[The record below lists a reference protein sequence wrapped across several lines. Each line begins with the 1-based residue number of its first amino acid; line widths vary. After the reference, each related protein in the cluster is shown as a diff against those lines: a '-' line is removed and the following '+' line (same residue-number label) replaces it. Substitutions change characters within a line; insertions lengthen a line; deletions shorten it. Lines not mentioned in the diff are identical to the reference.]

1 MVIELTQRL
10 LTANSIKTPLKK
22 YSLRTRILI
31 MASLLMLVFFSI
43 TAAILDS
50 AFTKAAKTSADEKMQ
65 LQILSL
71 ISSAEQQGRDLY
83 LPTYQSETR
92 FNEASS
98 GLYGYVLD
106 RAGKELW
113 RSKSALLIS
122 PVTAK
127 PQLPGKHSFDIYNTH
142 PGIELF
148 VATFG
153 TIEESEGK
161 DYQYT
166 FVVLQ
171 DNASYKHGLV
181 TYRESLW
188 LWLSVV
194 AVLLLAAQHILL
206 SRGLR
211 PLHDLAQHLKDIE
224 DGHSESLS
232 GNYPKELS
240 RLTGNLNRL
249 IDSERQQR
257 QRYHQRL
264 GDLAHSLKTPLA
276 VISNAANDPTDQ
288 LRTIVK
294 EQSQRMD
301 QIVRYQLQRAVVSQ
315 QVTSI
320 TKVNILEHA
329 IKIKNALDKVY
340 KDKAVICDIH
350 IDKDSIF
357 QGDQGDLLEMLGNFM
372 DNAYKYGAGE
382 VRVSVENNK
391 DHIAFVIEDN
401 GSGIDESQR
410 EEITQ
415 RGARLDT
422 QESGQGIGMAVVV
435 DIISG
440 YKGTITIEDSD
451 LLGAKFTASFSK
463 HHY

>member
-1 MVIELTQRL
+1 
-10 LTANSIKTPLKK
+10 
-22 YSLRTRILI
+22 

-43 TAAILDS
+43 TAAVLDS
-50 AFTKAAKTSADEKMQ
+50 AFTSAAKTAANEKMQ
-65 LQILSL
+65 LQIFGL
-71 ISSAEQQGRDLY
+71 ISSAEQQGHDLII
-83 LPTYQSETR
+83 PTYQPETR
-92 FNEASS
+92 FNEISS

-113 RSKSALLIS
+113 RSRSAVLIS
-122 PVTAK
+122 PVTAR
-127 PQLPGKHSFDIYNTH
+127 PQLPGKKSFSTDYTH
-142 PGIELF
+142 PDRELF

-153 TIEESEGK
+153 TIEESEGR

-171 DNASYKHGLV
+171 DNTSYKLSLAS
-181 TYRESLW
+181 YRESLW
-188 LWLSVV
+188 LWLGIV
-194 AVLLLAAQHILL
+194 ALLLLATQHILL

-211 PLHDLAQHLKDIE
+211 PLYNLAHHLKDIE

-257 QRYHQRL
+257 KRYHQRL

-276 VISNAANDPTDQ
+276 VLSNAANEPTNQ
-288 LRTIVK
+288 LRDIVK
-294 EQSQRMD
+294 EQSSRMD

-329 IKIKNALDKVY
+329 IQIKNALDKVY
-340 KDKAVICDIH
+340 KDKAVVCDIH
-350 IDKDSIF
+350 IDKTSIF

-372 DNAYKYGAGE
+372 DNAYKYGAGI
-382 VRVSVENNK
+382 VRVTVNDNPK
-391 DHIAFVIEDN
+391 DIEFIIEDN
-401 GSGIDESQR
+401 GNGIDESQR
-410 EEITQ
+410 ENITQ

-422 QESGQGIGMAVVV
+422 QEHGQGIGMAVVV
-435 DIISG
+435 DIIKG
-440 YKGTITIEDSD
+440 YKGEIVITDSE
-451 LLGAKFTASFSK
+451 LFGAKFIASFPK

>member
-1 MVIELTQRL
+1 
-10 LTANSIKTPLKK
+10 
-22 YSLRTRILI
+22 
-31 MASLLMLVFFSI
+31 MASFLMLVFFSI
-43 TAAILDS
+43 TGAILDS
-50 AFTKAAKTSADEKMQ
+50 AFSNAAKTAAQEKMQ

-71 ISSAEQQGRDLY
+71 ISSAEQQGRNLVI
-83 LPTYQSETR
+83 PNYQSDPQ

-113 RSKSALLIS
+113 RSRSAVLVS
-122 PVTAK
+122 PRTAR
-127 PQLPGKHSFDIYNTH
+127 PTLPGKQTFGIDDTNPNT
-142 PGIELF
+142 ELF
-148 VATFG
+148 VATYG
-153 TIEESEGK
+153 TIEESQGK

-166 FVVLQ
+166 FVVMQ
-171 DNASYKHGLV
+171 DNHSYRQSIIS
-181 TYRESLW
+181 YRESLW
-188 LWLSVV
+188 LWLTVV
-194 AVLLLAAQHILL
+194 ALLLLATQHLLL

-211 PLHDLAQHLKDIE
+211 PLHDLAHHLKEIE
-224 DGHSESLS
+224 NGDAQSLS

-257 QRYHQRL
+257 ERYHQRL

-276 VISNAANDPTDQ
+276 VISNAASEPTDE
-288 LRTIVK
+288 LRDIVK
-294 EQSQRMD
+294 EQSNRMD

-320 TKVNILEHA
+320 TKVNILEQA
-329 IKIKNALDKVY
+329 KQIKSALDKVY
-340 KDKAVICDIH
+340 KAKAVMCDIR
-350 IDKDSIF
+350 IPQTSVF

-382 VRVSVENNK
+382 VRVTVEDNNES
-391 DHIAFVIEDN
+391 ISFIVEDN
-401 GSGIDESQR
+401 GVGIDESQR
-410 EEITQ
+410 EEITR

-422 QESGQGIGMAVVV
+422 QEHGQGIGMAVVV
-435 DIISG
+435 DIVKG
-440 YKGTITIEDSD
+440 YKGTIEISDSD
-451 LLGAKFTASFSK
+451 LLGAKFTATFPK

>member
-1 MVIELTQRL
+1 
-10 LTANSIKTPLKK
+10 
-22 YSLRTRILI
+22 

-43 TAAILDS
+43 TGAILDS
-50 AFTKAAKTSADEKMQ
+50 AFSNAAKTAAKEKMQ

-71 ISSAEQQGRDLY
+71 ISSAEQQGRDLVM
-83 LPTYQSETR
+83 PNYQSDPQ

-106 RAGKELW
+106 RAGRELW
-113 RSKSALLIS
+113 RSKSAVLIS
-122 PVTAK
+122 PVTAR
-127 PQLPGKHSFDIYNTH
+127 PALPGKQSFNLDNTH
-142 PGIELF
+142 SDIELF
-148 VATFG
+148 VATYG

-166 FVVLQ
+166 FVVMK
-171 DNASYKHGLV
+171 DNYSYRQSIIS
-181 TYRESLW
+181 YRENLW

-194 AVLLLAAQHILL
+194 AILLLAAQHILL

-211 PLHDLAQHLKDIE
+211 PLHDLAHHLKDIE
-224 DGHSESLS
+224 DGRSESLS
-232 GNYPKELS
+232 GDYPKELS

-257 QRYHQRL
+257 ERYHQRL

-276 VISNAANDPTDQ
+276 VISNAASDPTDD

-294 EQSQRMD
+294 EQSTRMD

-320 TKVNILEHA
+320 TKVNILEQA
-329 IKIKNALDKVY
+329 KQIKSALDKVY
-340 KDKAVICDIH
+340 QAKAVMCDIH
-350 IDKDSIF
+350 IPTTSVF

-382 VRVSVENNK
+382 VRVAVNESTDSITFIV
-391 DHIAFVIEDN
+391 EDN
-401 GSGIDESQR
+401 GVGIEESQR
-410 EEITQ
+410 EKITQ

-422 QESGQGIGMAVVV
+422 QEHGQGIGMAVVV
-435 DIISG
+435 DIVKGYNGVIDIS
-440 YKGTITIEDSD
+440 ESD
-451 LLGAKFTASFSK
+451 LLGAKFTATFPK

>member
-1 MVIELTQRL
+1 
-10 LTANSIKTPLKK
+10 
-22 YSLRTRILI
+22 
-31 MASLLMLVFFSI
+31 MASILMLVFFSI
-43 TAAILDS
+43 TGAVLDS
-50 AFTKAAKTSADEKMQ
+50 AFSNAAKTAAHEKMQ

-71 ISSAEQQGRDLY
+71 ISSAEQQGRNLQI
-83 LPTYQSETR
+83 PTYQPETR

-106 RAGKELW
+106 RAGTELW
-113 RSKSALLIS
+113 RSRSAILIS
-122 PVTAK
+122 PVTAR
-127 PQLPGKHSFDIYNTH
+127 PTLPGKHTFGMDFTH
-142 PGIELF
+142 PDLELF

-166 FVVLQ
+166 FVVMQ
-171 DNASYKHGLV
+171 DNHSYKQSLIS
-181 TYRESLW
+181 YRENLW

-194 AVLLLAAQHILL
+194 ALLLLATQHLLL
-206 SRGLR
+206 SRGLQ
-211 PLHDLAQHLKDIE
+211 PLHDLAHHLKDIE
-224 DGHSESLS
+224 DGHSDSLS

-257 QRYHQRL
+257 ERYHQRL

-276 VISNAANDPTDQ
+276 VISNAANDPTDEM
-288 LRTIVK
+288 RTIVK
-294 EQSQRMD
+294 EQSARMD

-320 TKVNILEHA
+320 AKVNVLEHA
-329 IKIKNALDKVY
+329 KQIKNALDKVY
-340 KDKAVICDIH
+340 KDKAVMCDIH
-350 IDKDSIF
+350 IPQKSVF

-382 VRVSVENNK
+382 VRVTVVDSKQSIDFIV
-391 DHIAFVIEDN
+391 EDN
-401 GSGIDESQR
+401 GVGIDESQR
-410 EEITQ
+410 DTITQ

-422 QESGQGIGMAVVV
+422 QEHGQGIGMAVVV
-435 DIISG
+435 DIVKGYSG
-440 YKGTITIEDSD
+440 SITIDDSD
-451 LLGAKFTASFSK
+451 LLGAKFTASFPK

>member
-1 MVIELTQRL
+1 
-10 LTANSIKTPLKK
+10 
-22 YSLRTRILI
+22 
-31 MASLLMLVFFSI
+31 MLVFFSI

-50 AFTKAAKTSADEKMQ
+50 AFTNAAKTSVHEKMQ

-71 ISSAEQQGRDLY
+71 ISSAEQQGHNLTV
-83 LPTYQSETR
+83 PTYQSETR

-113 RSKSALLIS
+113 RSRSALLIS
-122 PVTAK
+122 PVTAR
-127 PQLPGKHSFDIYNTH
+127 PQLPGKHSFGLDDTH
-142 PGIELF
+142 IGIELF
-148 VATFG
+148 VATYG
-153 TIEESEGK
+153 TIEESNGK
-161 DYQYT
+161 DYRYT

-171 DNASYKHGLV
+171 DNTSYKLSLV
-181 TYRESLW
+181 SYRESLW

-194 AVLLLAAQHILL
+194 AILLLATQHILL

-211 PLHDLAQHLKDIE
+211 PLHDLAHHLKDIE

-232 GNYPKELS
+232 GNYPTELS

-276 VISNAANDPTDQ
+276 VISNAANEPTDE
-288 LRTIVK
+288 LRAIVK

-329 IKIKNALDKVY
+329 TKIKQALDKVY
-340 KDKAVICDIH
+340 KDKAVICHIH
-350 IDKDSIF
+350 IDQKSIF

-382 VRVSVENNK
+382 VKVSVV
-391 DHIAFVIEDN
+391 DRSDTVDFIIEDN
-401 GSGIDESQR
+401 GGGIDESQR
-410 EEITQ
+410 EKITQ

-422 QESGQGIGMAVVV
+422 QEHGQGIGMAVVV
-435 DIISG
+435 DIING
-440 YKGTITIEDSD
+440 YKGSITIDDST
-451 LLGAKFTASFSK
+451 LLGAKFTASFPK

>member
-1 MVIELTQRL
+1 
-10 LTANSIKTPLKK
+10 
-22 YSLRTRILI
+22 

-50 AFTKAAKTSADEKMQ
+50 AFTNAAKTAAHEKMQ
-65 LQILSL
+65 LQLLSL
-71 ISSAEQQGRDLY
+71 ISSAEQKGRNLIV
-83 LPTYQSETR
+83 PTYQPETR

-98 GLYGYVLD
+98 GLYGYVLN

-113 RSKSALLIS
+113 RSRSALLIS
-122 PVTAK
+122 PVTAR
-127 PQLPGKHSFDIYNTH
+127 PTLPGKHSFSVDNTH
-142 PGIELF
+142 ADIELF
-148 VATFG
+148 VATYG
-153 TIEESEGK
+153 TIEESAGK

-171 DNASYKHGLV
+171 DNQSYKLAIIS
-181 TYRESLW
+181 YRESLW
-188 LWLSVV
+188 LWLCIV
-194 AVLLLAAQHILL
+194 ALLLLATQHLLL

-211 PLHDLAQHLKDIE
+211 PLHDLAHHLKDIE

-257 QRYHQRL
+257 RRYHQRL

-276 VISNAANDPTDQ
+276 VISNAANDPTDE

-294 EQSQRMD
+294 EQSQRMN

-329 IKIKNALDKVY
+329 TQIKNALDKVY
-340 KDKAVICDIH
+340 KDKAVVCEIH
-350 IDKDSIF
+350 ITRKSIF
-357 QGDQGDLLEMLGNFM
+357 QGDQGDLLEMLGNLM

-382 VRVSVENNK
+382 VRVSVIESNGTV
-391 DHIAFVIEDN
+391 DFIIEDN
-401 GSGIDESQR
+401 GVGIDQSQR

-422 QESGQGIGMAVVV
+422 QEHGQGIGMAVVV
-435 DIISG
+435 DIIKG
-440 YKGTITIEDSD
+440 YKGTISIDDSD
-451 LLGAKFTASFSK
+451 LLGAKFTASFPK

>member
-1 MVIELTQRL
+1 
-10 LTANSIKTPLKK
+10 
-22 YSLRTRILI
+22 

-50 AFTKAAKTSADEKMQ
+50 AFTNAAKTAVHEKMQ

-71 ISSAEQQGRDLY
+71 ISSAEQQGHNLKV
-83 LPTYQSETR
+83 PTYQSETR

-113 RSKSALLIS
+113 RSRSALLIS
-122 PVTAK
+122 PVTAR
-127 PQLPGKHSFDIYNTH
+127 PQLPGKHSFGLDDTH

-148 VATFG
+148 VATYG
-153 TIEESEGK
+153 TIEESNGK
-161 DYQYT
+161 DYRYT

-171 DNASYKHGLV
+171 DNTSYKLSLV
-181 TYRESLW
+181 SYRESLW

-194 AVLLLAAQHILL
+194 ALLLLATQHILL

-211 PLHDLAQHLKDIE
+211 PLHDLAHHLKDIE

-276 VISNAANDPTDQ
+276 VISNAANEPTDE

-329 IKIKNALDKVY
+329 VKIKHALDKVY
-340 KDKAVICDIH
+340 KDKAVICNIH
-350 IDKDSIF
+350 IDQKSIF

-382 VRVSVENNK
+382 VKVSVFDTSDTVEF
-391 DHIAFVIEDN
+391 IIEDN
-401 GSGIDESQR
+401 GGGIDESQR
-410 EEITQ
+410 EKITQ

-422 QESGQGIGMAVVV
+422 QEHGQGIGMAVVV
-435 DIISG
+435 DIING
-440 YKGTITIEDSD
+440 YKGTITIDDSA
-451 LLGAKFTASFSK
+451 LLGAKFTASFPK
-463 HHY
+463 QHY

>member
-1 MVIELTQRL
+1 
-10 LTANSIKTPLKK
+10 
-22 YSLRTRILI
+22 

-43 TAAILDS
+43 TGAILDS
-50 AFTKAAKTSADEKMQ
+50 AFSNAAKTAAKEKMQ

-71 ISSAEQQGRDLY
+71 ISSAEQQGRDLVM
-83 LPTYQSETR
+83 PNYQSDPQ

-106 RAGKELW
+106 RAGRELW
-113 RSKSALLIS
+113 RSKSAVLIS
-122 PVTAK
+122 PVTAR
-127 PQLPGKHSFDIYNTH
+127 PALPGKQSFNLDNTH
-142 PGIELF
+142 SDIELF
-148 VATFG
+148 VATYG

-166 FVVLQ
+166 FVVMQ
-171 DNASYKHGLV
+171 DNHSYRQSIIS
-181 TYRESLW
+181 YRENLW
-188 LWLSVV
+188 LWLSVI
-194 AVLLLAAQHILL
+194 AVLLLATQHILL

-211 PLHDLAQHLKDIE
+211 PLHDLAHHLKDIE
-224 DGHSESLS
+224 DGRSESLS

-257 QRYHQRL
+257 ERYHQRL

-276 VISNAANDPTDQ
+276 VISNAASDPTDE

-294 EQSQRMD
+294 EQSTRMD

-315 QVTSI
+315 QITSI
-320 TKVNILEHA
+320 AKVNILEQA
-329 IKIKNALDKVY
+329 KQIKSALDKVY
-340 KDKAVICDIH
+340 QAKAVICDIR
-350 IDKDSIF
+350 ISTTSVF

-382 VRVSVENNK
+382 VRVTVTETAESITFIV
-391 DHIAFVIEDN
+391 EDN
-401 GSGIDESQR
+401 GVGIEESQR
-410 EEITQ
+410 EKITQ

-422 QESGQGIGMAVVV
+422 QEHGQGIGMAVVV
-435 DIISG
+435 DIVKGYNGIIDIS
-440 YKGTITIEDSD
+440 ESD
-451 LLGAKFTASFSK
+451 LLGAKFTATFPK

>member
-1 MVIELTQRL
+1 
-10 LTANSIKTPLKK
+10 
-22 YSLRTRILI
+22 
-31 MASLLMLVFFSI
+31 MLVFFSI
-43 TAAILDS
+43 TGAILDS
-50 AFTKAAKTSADEKMQ
+50 AFSNAAKTAAQEKMQ

-71 ISSAEQQGRDLY
+71 ISSAEQQGRNLVI
-83 LPTYQSETR
+83 PNYQSDPQ

-113 RSKSALLIS
+113 RSRSAVLIS
-122 PVTAK
+122 PRTAR
-127 PQLPGKHSFDIYNTH
+127 PTLPGKQTFGIDDTNPNT
-142 PGIELF
+142 ELF
-148 VATFG
+148 VATYG
-153 TIEESEGK
+153 TIEESQGK

-166 FVVLQ
+166 FVVMQ
-171 DNASYKHGLV
+171 DNHSYRQSIIS
-181 TYRESLW
+181 YRESLW
-188 LWLSVV
+188 LWLTVV
-194 AVLLLAAQHILL
+194 ALLLLATQHLLL

-211 PLHDLAQHLKDIE
+211 PLHDLAHHLKEIE
-224 DGHSESLS
+224 NGDAQSLS

-257 QRYHQRL
+257 ERYHQRL

-276 VISNAANDPTDQ
+276 VISNAASEPTDE
-288 LRTIVK
+288 LRDIVK
-294 EQSQRMD
+294 EQSSRMD

-320 TKVNILEHA
+320 TKVNILEQA
-329 IKIKNALDKVY
+329 KQIKSALDKVY
-340 KDKAVICDIH
+340 KAKAVMCDIR
-350 IDKDSIF
+350 IPQASVF

-382 VRVSVENNK
+382 VRVTVEDNNES
-391 DHIAFVIEDN
+391 ISFIVEDN
-401 GSGIDESQR
+401 GVGIDESQR
-410 EEITQ
+410 EEITR

-422 QESGQGIGMAVVV
+422 QEHGQGIGMAVVV
-435 DIISG
+435 DIVKG
-440 YKGTITIEDSD
+440 YKGTIEISDSD
-451 LLGAKFTASFSK
+451 LLGAKFTATFPK

>member
-1 MVIELTQRL
+1 
-10 LTANSIKTPLKK
+10 
-22 YSLRTRILI
+22 
-31 MASLLMLVFFSI
+31 MASFLMLVFFSI
-43 TAAILDS
+43 TGAILDS
-50 AFTKAAKTSADEKMQ
+50 AFSNAAKTAAQEKMQ

-71 ISSAEQQGRDLY
+71 ISSAEQQGRNLVI
-83 LPTYQSETR
+83 PNYQSDPQ

-113 RSKSALLIS
+113 RSRSAILIS
-122 PVTAK
+122 PRTAR
-127 PQLPGKHSFDIYNTH
+127 PTLPGKQTFGIDDTNPNT
-142 PGIELF
+142 ELF
-148 VATFG
+148 VATYG
-153 TIEESEGK
+153 TIEESQGK

-166 FVVLQ
+166 FVVMQ
-171 DNASYKHGLV
+171 DNHSYRQSIIS
-181 TYRESLW
+181 YRESLW
-188 LWLSVV
+188 LWLTVV
-194 AVLLLAAQHILL
+194 ALLLLATQHLLL

-211 PLHDLAQHLKDIE
+211 PLHDLAHHLKEIE
-224 DGHSESLS
+224 NGDAQSLS

-257 QRYHQRL
+257 ERYHQRL

-276 VISNAANDPTDQ
+276 VISNAASEPTDE
-288 LRTIVK
+288 LRDIVK
-294 EQSQRMD
+294 EQSNRMD

-320 TKVNILEHA
+320 TKVNILEQA
-329 IKIKNALDKVY
+329 KQIKSALDKVY
-340 KDKAVICDIH
+340 KAKAVMCDIR
-350 IDKDSIF
+350 IPQASVF

-382 VRVSVENNK
+382 VRVTVEDNNES
-391 DHIAFVIEDN
+391 ISFIVEDN
-401 GSGIDESQR
+401 GVGIDESQR
-410 EEITQ
+410 EEITR

-422 QESGQGIGMAVVV
+422 QEHGQGIGMAVVV
-435 DIISG
+435 DIVKG
-440 YKGTITIEDSD
+440 YKGTIEISDSD
-451 LLGAKFTASFSK
+451 LLGAKFTATFPK